1 VRATAII
8 LSLACAGA
16 LPASAQDPTAGADVL
31 KHLTGTW
38 RAPEERTPLGTP
50 LDEQV
55 FGVGAMNVRTVT
67 LAISPAG
74 DADLQIRRSVVGAK
88 GKVFAPSV
96 TEVKMKIAGPV
107 TMTPGHLEP
116 KVTVASAEDRY
127 LDGGHERFTRD
138 GVRVNISLYSPTSTE
153 LNLQYEASDGRDGF
167 GATLTSAAA
176 GTGRRARPP
185 VS

>member
-8 LSLACAGA
+8 LSLVCAGA
-16 LPASAQDPTAGADVL
+16 LPVSAQDPAAGADVL

-38 RAPEERTPLGTP
+38 RAPEERTPRGTP

-55 FGVGAMNVRTVT
+55 FGAGAMDVRTVT
-67 LAISPAG
+67 LVISPAG
-74 DADLQIRRSVVGAK
+74 DADLQIRQSVVSAK
-88 GKVFAPSV
+88 GKVFAPTV
-96 TEVKMKIAGPV
+96 TEVKMKITGPA
-107 TMTPGHLEP
+107 TPTLGHLEP
-116 KVTVASAEDRY
+116 KVTVTSAEERY

-138 GVRVNISLYSPTSTE
+138 GVRVKISLFSPTSNE

-167 GATLTSAAA
+167 GATLTLNAA
-176 GTGRRARPP
+176 GTNRRPRPP

>member
-8 LSLACAGA
+8 LSLVCAGA
-16 LPASAQDPTAGADVL
+16 LPVSAQDPAAGADVL

-38 RAPEERTPLGTP
+38 RAPEERTPRGTP

-55 FGVGAMNVRTVT
+55 FGAGAVNVRTVT
-67 LAISPAG
+67 LVISPTG
-74 DADLQIRRSVVGAK
+74 DADLQIRRSVVGSA

-107 TMTPGHLEP
+107 TPTLGHLEP
-116 KVTVASAEDRY
+116 TVTVTSAEDRY

-138 GVRVNISLYSPTSTE
+138 GIRVNISLYSPTSNE

-167 GATLTSAAA
+167 GATLTSTAS
-176 GTGRRARPP
+176 GSTRRPRPP
-185 VS
+185 AS